1 MRPPP
6 QPKERQDKM
15 SKLYC
20 EIPVS
25 ARRTIP
31 TARAHSSGMV
41 RVKNWGFAIEATI
54 HDQGGG
60 DKDVV
65 HIVLVNLGTNERKVL
80 TSAPIAVVAQRGPW
94 EV

>member
-6 QPKERQDKM
+6 QPNERQDKM
-15 SKLYC
+15 SKIYC

-25 ARRTIP
+25 ARRTVP

-54 HDQGGG
+54 SDHGGG
-60 DKDVV
+60 DRDVV
-65 HIVLVNLGTNERKVL
+65 HVVLVNLQSGERKVL
-80 TSAPIAVVAQRGPW
+80 TSAPIAVVAERGPC

>member
-1 MRPPP
+1 
-6 QPKERQDKM
+6 M
-15 SKLYC
+15 SKIYC

-60 DKDVV
+60 DRDVV
-65 HIVLVNLGTNERKVL
+65 HVVLVNLQSGERKVL
-80 TSAPIAVVAQRGPW
+80 TSAPIALVAERGPC

>member
-1 MRPPP
+1 
-6 QPKERQDKM
+6 M
-15 SKLYC
+15 SKIYC

-54 HDQGGG
+54 SDHGGG
-60 DKDVV
+60 DRDVV
-65 HIVLVNLGTNERKVL
+65 HVVLVNLQSGERKVL
-80 TSAPIAVVAQRGPW
+80 TSAPIAVVAERGPC